1 MCLNLNNRHMKK
13 VGIIGAGN
21 IGGAIAEGLALNE
34 AYKKRLLISVRH
46 ESSRIKWAGFGY
58 AIAESNLELCH
69 RSEIIILAVKP
80 HHAKD
85 VLDEIR
91 DTLQGKILIS
101 IVTGLSLNDLKRQGP
116 DNCHF
121 FCAMP
126 NTAIALRQS
135 MTCISTSSSDDDLI
149 QVVQKIF
156 DELGETVIVDDELM
170 QASTVMAAC
179 GIAYALRYI
188 RAQTQAGIEIGFSAD
203 VAQKIAAQTAKGAAS
218 LLLENHTHPEQEIDK
233 VTTPKGCTIVGL
245 NEMEHQGF
253 SSSLIRGVLSS
264 YKKIDDIG

>member
-1 MCLNLNNRHMKK
+1 MKRI
-13 VGIIGAGN
+13 GIIGAGN

-34 AYKKRLLISVRH
+34 RYKSQLLLSLRHQKSKSNWESRGFSV
-46 ESSRIKWAGFGY
+46 
-58 AIAESNLELCH
+58 AENNVELCGN
-69 RSEIIILAVKP
+69 SDIIILAVKP
-80 HHAKD
+80 HHAHD
-85 VLDEIR
+85 VLSEI
-91 DTLQGKILIS
+91 DDHLDGKVLIS
-101 IVTGLSLNDLKRQGP
+101 IVTGLSLKDLGKYGSE
-116 DNCHF
+116 NTHF

-126 NTAIALRQS
+126 NTAIALGQS
-135 MTCISTSSSDDDLI
+135 MTCISTSSRNETLI
-149 QVVQKIF
+149 QAVVAVF
-156 DELGETVIVDDELM
+156 NELGETVIVDDELM

-203 VAQKIAAQTAKGAAS
+203 VAQKIAAQTAKGAAT
-218 LLLENHTHPEQEIDK
+218 LLLENHSHPEEEIDK

-264 YKKIDDIG
+264 YRKIDEIG